1 MQRDHHSNEKV
12 LGVHFF
18 VGRFVVLERFKSKS
32 EFKFAIKRRIL
43 ALKQWPSRVVSPEFK
58 LGDGGGFRLGVQIG
72 KDSLPPVY
80 AAEATVS

>member
-1 MQRDHHSNEKV
+1 MLDDLWFSSDLSAEQE
-12 LGVHFF
+12 
-18 VGRFVVLERFKSKS
+18 S

-43 ALKQWPSRVVSPEFK
+43 ALKQWRNGRRRVVSPEFK